1 MHQLPKFAIHSKSK
15 KDSKNDSKNDSKR
28 VILQLLN
35 PHLQPESILETIKKI
50 KENF

>member
-1 MHQLPKFAIHSKSK
+1 MIQKTIQ
-15 KDSKNDSKNDSKR
+15 KDNYFYF
-28 VILQLLN
+28 LQLLN